1 MEIIEAIKGFF
12 NKLLKKDLLLAENKE
27 NIKEV
32 EDNLTQNIKIEE
44 NPEKARLLKLQEEF
58 SKGNIQEEDILK
70 EDIDKLN
77 KLYDEQMK
85 EIENSIE
92 EYKKE
97 TVEIIEEIKKAV

>member
-44 NPEKARLLKLQEEF
+44 NPEKVRLLKLQEEF